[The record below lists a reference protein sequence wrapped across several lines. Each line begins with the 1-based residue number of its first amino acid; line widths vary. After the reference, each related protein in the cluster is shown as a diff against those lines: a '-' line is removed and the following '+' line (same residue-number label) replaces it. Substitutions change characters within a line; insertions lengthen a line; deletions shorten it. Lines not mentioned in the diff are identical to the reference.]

1 MPVRAFHFHLV
12 SDSTG
17 ETLVSVAR
25 AAVSQYE
32 DVTGVEHV
40 YPLVRSAR
48 QLDRVL
54 GEIADDPGIVLY
66 TLVEEELIER
76 LERRCREL
84 GCPCL
89 HVLEPVFALLRSYLG
104 AEKTKLPGAQ
114 HALNADYFKRIDAL
128 NFTMAHDDG
137 QFTEGM
143 ADADVILLGVSRT
156 SKTPTSIYLANRGVK
171 TANIPLIPAL
181 PPPHGLEKLR
191 KPLIVGLIATPER
204 IVAIRHNRI
213 LGLEGGMEGRLQDDA
228 YVDPEAVAAEITA
241 SRRFCARYGW
251 QTIDVTRR
259 SIEETAAAVLSM
271 LSEHRAKRF
280 AEHIATT

>member
-17 ETLVSVAR
+17 ETLVAVAR

-32 DVTGVEHV
+32 DVAGVEHV

-76 LERRCREL
+76 LETRCRAL

-171 TANIPLIPAL
+171 TANIPLIPDL

-228 YVDPEAVAAEITA
+228 YVDPEAVAAEISA